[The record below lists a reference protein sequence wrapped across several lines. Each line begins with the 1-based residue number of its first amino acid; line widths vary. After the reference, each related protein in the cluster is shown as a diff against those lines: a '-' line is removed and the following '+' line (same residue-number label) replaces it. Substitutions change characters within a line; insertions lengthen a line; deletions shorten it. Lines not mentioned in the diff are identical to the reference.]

1 MKSIAFLIGLLA
13 LSLVRALW
21 TPVLNWSPG
30 WTTVF
35 LFAVSLFLV
44 PAAAIVVAQGEDVER
59 HSVAAMCTLWQL
71 LAFLMVLPGLTTL
84 IFRLNYA
91 TTLPGFLGLLSL
103 LLTIATVAVVVMTV
117 SRFMKREGEEM
128 ITGARAIQQ
137 MFALMLLAGSAG
149 SLLLIDSELP
159 GFKAS
164 VTLAGAFFHGFKFWQ
179 AWNVILVACAFIVLF
194 SESLQKWV
202 TGVQLGLFAILPF
215 LVWPAAQEWFQLT
228 GLEGDGL
235 MTVVVL
241 VAFVIGVFLYT
252 VSREVSLLNSQGSQ
266 PVKSSSVLPGGDL
279 TGN

>member
-103 LLTIATVAVVVMTV
+103 LLSMATIGVVVKAV
-117 SRFMKREGEEM
+117 SCFMKREGEE
-128 ITGARAIQQ
+128 IVTGARAIQQ
-137 MFALMLLAGSAG
+137 MFALMLIVGGAG
-149 SLLLIDSELP
+149 SLLLVDPELP
-159 GFKAS
+159 GFKVS

-179 AWNVILVACAFIVLF
+179 AWNEILVACAFIVLF

-202 TGVQLGLFAILPF
+202 TRVQLGLFTILPL
-215 LVWPAAQEWFQLT
+215 LVWPSAQKWFQTT
-228 GLEGDGL
+228 GLEGEGL
-235 MTVVVL
+235 MTIMMLVAVVV
-241 VAFVIGVFLYT
+241 GVFLYA
-252 VSREVSLLNSQGSQ
+252 VSREVSLLNSQSSQ
-266 PVKSSSVLPGGDL
+266 PVKSLSVLPGGDL